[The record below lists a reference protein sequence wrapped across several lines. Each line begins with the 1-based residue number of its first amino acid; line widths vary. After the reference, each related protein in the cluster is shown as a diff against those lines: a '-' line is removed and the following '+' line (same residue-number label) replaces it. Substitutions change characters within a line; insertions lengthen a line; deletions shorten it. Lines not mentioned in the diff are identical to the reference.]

1 MPTDAVATA
10 VADTGDCCLKFLRE
24 LPWPKNKRQFSFKE
38 HLLRFILQEKCHAVE
53 YL

>member
-24 LPWPKNKRQFSFKE
+24 LPWPNKKDSSVFEGEFTE
-38 HLLRFILQEKCHAVE
+38 VYLQKKCNAVE